1 MRSEPRL
8 AAELASRMLRPSVLD
23 EGLRSGLFLVR
34 QWDDD
39 RWHAFAWALVVELRR
54 LGAEVL
60 FVDAAGSCGD
70 EFGLIEQDMR
80 TKMSAVRRH
89 LMPIAPAQQIAP
101 CGKTLSELIKSIV
114 DLSRND
120 LVLIVDHASRLRGQH
135 GGHLLK
141 ALKAARDA
149 VNVPAD
155 AKGNFLLVAA
165 DPDPNAVGEF
175 TTDPNQAFLGPWWP
189 PKLPHPWPPQIP
201 PP

>member
-1 MRSEPRL
+1 MRLDQQL
-8 AAELASRMLRPSVLD
+8 AAELASRLLRPSVLD

-39 RWHAFAWALVVELRR
+39 RWQAFAWALVAELRC

-60 FVDAAGSCGD
+60 FVDAAESRGD
-70 EFGLIEQDMR
+70 EFGPIEQDMR
-80 TKMSAVRRH
+80 TKMSAVRRR
-89 LMPIAPAQQIAP
+89 LMPIAPAQQIVP
-101 CGKTLSELIKSIV
+101 CGKTLSDLIKSIV

-120 LVLIVDHASRLRGQH
+120 LVLIVDHASQLKCQC

-149 VNVPAD
+149 VNVPAG

-165 DPDPNAVGEF
+165 DPDPTVAGEF
-175 TTDPNQAFLGPWWP
+175 TTDSDQAFLGAAVLDLT
-189 PKLPHPWPPQIP
+189 KA
-201 PP
+201 